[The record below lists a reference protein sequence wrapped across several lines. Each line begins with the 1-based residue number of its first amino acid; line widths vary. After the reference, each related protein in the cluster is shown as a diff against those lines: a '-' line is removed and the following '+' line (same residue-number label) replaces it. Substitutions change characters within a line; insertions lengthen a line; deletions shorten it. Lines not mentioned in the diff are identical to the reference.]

1 MLDKKEHS
9 RQFPGKVKKKL
20 QKKKKT
26 LPETTTP
33 SVHDKVWIKQYQ
45 KPWLL

>member
-1 MLDKKEHS
+1 MLDKKSIQDGPRE
-9 RQFPGKVKKKL
+9 GEEKITE
-20 QKKKKT
+20 KKT